1 MRREQR
7 NELDFKGQNIY
18 VGIDVHLKS
27 WSVTVLSEHSVLK
40 KFSQNPNAEAL
51 YKYLTGNYPGGN
63 YNSVYEAGFC
73 GFWIHRRLEA
83 LGINN
88 IVVNP
93 SDVPTKGKEKL
104 QKTDAVDCGKLA
116 RELRSKSL
124 TGIYIPDEAVLEM
137 RSLIR
142 LRSSIVKDTTR
153 EKNRIKSLL
162 RFHGIEI
169 PEEFTKHSVGDW
181 SKRFLKWLR
190 EVELSTGY
198 GRKTLDLH
206 IEQLVGLRGMLLQET
221 RAIRS
226 ITRQEPFGETIRL
239 LTSVPGIGITTAVLL
254 LVEIDDMNRF
264 PNSDSLAAFIG
275 LTPMCHSS
283 GEKDGTRNMTVRK
296 HASLRC
302 SMIEAAWV
310 AIRKDPAMTLAYEGF
325 HKRMIAQKA
334 IVKIARKLV
343 NRIFFVL
350 KRKQEY
356 VPCVV
361 K

>member
-1 MRREQR
+1 MRQLQI

-27 WSVTVLSEHSVLK
+27 WSVSVLSEHSVLK
-40 KFSQNPNAEAL
+40 KFSQNPDAEVLHRFLASH
-51 YKYLTGNYPGGN
+51 YPGAS
-63 YNSVYEAGFC
+63 YHSVYEAGFC
-73 GFWIHRRLEA
+73 GFWIHRKLVA
-83 LGINN
+83 LGISN

-93 SDVPTKGKEKL
+93 ADVPTMSKEKL
-104 QKTDAVDCGKLA
+104 RKTDAVDCGKLS
-116 RELRSKSL
+116 RELRSGSL
-124 TGIYIPDEAVLEM
+124 KGIYVPDEAVLEM

-162 RFHGIEI
+162 RFHGIDI
-169 PEEFTKHSVGDW
+169 PEAFTKHSVGNW

-190 EVELSTGY
+190 EVKLSTEY

-206 IEQLVGLRGMLLQET
+206 IDGLVRLRGMLLQET
-221 RAIRS
+221 RVIRAISRK
-226 ITRQEPFGETIRL
+226 EPFNETVDL
-239 LTSVPGIGITTAVLL
+239 LTSVPGIGITTAISL
-254 LVEIDDMNRF
+254 LVEIDDVSRF
-264 PNSDSLAAFIG
+264 ASSDQLASFIG

-283 GEKDGTRNMTVRK
+283 GEKDGTGYITIRK

-302 SMIEAAWV
+302 AMIEAAWV

-325 HKRMIAQKA
+325 RKKMIAQKA

-356 VPCVV
+356 VPCIVR
-361 K
+361 